1 MTEET
6 SLLRIKVH
14 LKQGRKDL
22 ALHDARVLV
31 SQHSDNAE
39 LWLLCHLISGEA
51 PYLFKAYSLE
61 PSSASIL
68 NALIAH
74 YLKTKQHSK
83 LVRAMRVAQG
93 LDCLNPF
100 VIGVL
105 AVLQGKLD
113 NVDEARVL
121 ISTSMLGA
129 IDKGEMDDV
138 ARVVQA
144 LLRELLVGVLMGRK
158 DELVSQVRGRLDADE
173 LILDNFVQRIIKSM
187 ADAGIATRDHF
198 KNEIASLK
206 ERFEGKL
213 LERVIG
219 IEGLVFGKSE
229 ATVNALLMKVIE
241 TDNLTVK
248 KLLILS
254 IISKMAAMQLDET
267 DFDMLY
273 TAIQA
278 NIGTG
283 LKYKALAALLKQ
295 NPRDDLIDEL
305 HENAPEDLKA
315 ISDEDFHKLVNL
327 ALIEPSMHS
336 DFIDKLPT
344 LRMRKGERDYGAA
357 YNYDEALNRKVSA
370 QQFIEA
376 APLALHPMMNGA
388 TASVASI
395 ARNPNSKKAY
405 IDAVFS
411 LAVAGKD
418 KEARKLL
425 KVTKAKMEGGRVV

>member
-22 ALHDARVLV
+22 ALLDARVLV

-213 LERVIG
+213 LERLIG

-273 TAIQA
+273 TAI
-278 NIGTG
+278 
-283 LKYKALAALLKQ
+283 
-295 NPRDDLIDEL
+295 
-305 HENAPEDLKA
+305 
-315 ISDEDFHKLVNL
+315 
-327 ALIEPSMHS
+327 
-336 DFIDKLPT
+336 
-344 LRMRKGERDYGAA
+344 
-357 YNYDEALNRKVSA
+357 
-370 QQFIEA
+370 
-376 APLALHPMMNGA
+376 
-388 TASVASI
+388 
-395 ARNPNSKKAY
+395 
-405 IDAVFS
+405 
-411 LAVAGKD
+411 
-418 KEARKLL
+418 
-425 KVTKAKMEGGRVV
+425 